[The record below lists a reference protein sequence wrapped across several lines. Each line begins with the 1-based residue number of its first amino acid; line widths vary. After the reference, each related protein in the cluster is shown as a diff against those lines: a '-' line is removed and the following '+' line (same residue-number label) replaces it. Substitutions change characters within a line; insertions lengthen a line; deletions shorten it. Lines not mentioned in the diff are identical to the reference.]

1 MEKQYWKGLE
11 ELRNDSEF
19 VKQKNQEFAEE
30 LPLEEIFSSKAQSN
44 SSTGRRD
51 FLKILGFGVGVAT
64 LAACETPVKKTIPYL
79 IKPEEITPGVA
90 NYYAS
95 TYFDGRDYASIIVKT
110 REGRP
115 IKIEGNELSNVTKG
129 GTNARVQ
136 ASVLSLYDMS
146 RLKTPLMGNGPATW
160 NAVDKAVMDKLSSKV
175 TDKKDDKGKGGNGA
189 NVRILSSTIISPS
202 TKSVIGD
209 FTKKY
214 PGTKHIS
221 YDAVSFSGMRMANEA
236 TFGTAMIPSYNFDK
250 AKTIVSFDADFLANW
265 LSPIEYSK
273 QYVANR
279 KLRGSNKSAEM
290 SKHIQFE
297 TTLSLTGSNADERTA
312 LKPSEMG
319 AAVLALYNKVVNGS
333 SSGSSK
339 AIDTVAAELL
349 ENKGSALVVSGS
361 NDKNVQILVNEI
373 NKALNSY
380 GNTIDINNPSN
391 LQQGNDSE
399 VMELIKDMN
408 DNKVDTL
415 ILYNVNP
422 YYTFGK
428 AQADAFK
435 KGCEKVGLKVTFAD
449 REDETASLDGFI
461 VAPDNHYLESWND
474 AEPRKGHISLTQP
487 TINPLFSTRAAQESL
502 MIWAGIENKSYH
514 DYIQDHWKKNL
525 FHEGNPKEKHLLFQ
539 DFWNK
544 SLQDG
549 VVEMNASASSEPAK
563 GTSKEVPKE
572 DKKDKNPKV
581 AKPSNGVSDAVSN
594 VSKSSANSG
603 FELVVYE
610 KVGLGNGNQAN
621 NPWLQELPDPISKVC
636 WDNYLAISPATAK
649 KMSLIQGDVVTVSSN
664 GYTVEIVVL
673 VQPGQAADTG
683 SLAIGYGR
691 TKAGKTS
698 SSATK
703 VIGVNAYPFSQVV
716 DGNIQ
721 YFTVAKV
728 DKVAGK
734 TYDLASTQ
742 THHTMMGRP
751 VVKEAS
757 LSEYRKEGRAGNEQE
772 YIVTMDGKKKPE
784 QVDLWDAPDN
794 PIRNPNHLWG
804 MSIDLNSCIGCGA
817 CVVAC
822 SAENNVAVVGKDEVM
837 RSREMHWIRIDR
849 YYSSD
854 ADPKGDE
861 KGDLQ
866 KMEDPSE
873 QPKVLFQPIMC
884 QHCNHAP
891 CETVCPVIATS
902 HSSEGLNQ
910 MTYNRCVGTRY
921 CANNCPYKVR
931 RFNWFK
937 YSDNPQFDFN
947 MNDDLGKMVLNPDVV
962 VRSRG
967 VMEKCS
973 MCVQRIQ
980 AGKLDA
986 KKEKR
991 KINDGEIKTACQQ
1004 SCPTNAIVFGDWNDK
1019 NSELSKS
1026 APRDEDGSYK
1036 DRGYHLLEELDVKP
1050 NIVYLTKIRNVKEV

>member
-19 VKQKNQEFAEE
+19 IKQKNQEFAEE
-30 LPLEEIFSSKAQSN
+30 LPLEEIFSSKAQNN

-95 TYFDGRDYASIIVKT
+95 TYFDGRDYCSIIVKT

-136 ASVLSLYDMS
+136 ASVLNLYDMS
-146 RLKTPLMGNGPATW
+146 RLKNPLMGKGPATW
-160 NAVDKAVMDKLSSKV
+160 NAVDKAVMDKLSSKA
-175 TDKKDDKGKGGNGA
+175 TDKKDDKGKGGNST

-202 TKSVIGD
+202 TKSVIAD

-221 YDAVSFSGMRMANEA
+221 YDAVSFSGMRIANEA

-250 AKTIVSFDADFLANW
+250 AKAIVSFDADFLANW

-297 TTLSLTGSNADERTA
+297 TALSLTGSNADDRIA
-312 LKPSEMG
+312 IKPSEMG
-319 AAVLALYNKVVNGS
+319 AAVLALYNKLNGS
-333 SSGSSK
+333 SGGGSLNKNIEK
-339 AIDTVAAELL
+339 AIDDAAKELS

-373 NKALNSY
+373 NQMLNSY
-380 GNTIDINNPSN
+380 GNTIDTTNYSN
-391 LQQGNDSE
+391 LQQGNDEE
-399 VMELIKDMN
+399 VMDLIRDMN
-408 DNKVDTL
+408 DGKVDAL

-422 YYTFGK
+422 YYTLSKVK
-428 AQADAFK
+428 ADEFK

-461 VAPDNHYLESWND
+461 VAPDHHFLESWND
-474 AEPRKGHISLTQP
+474 AEPRKGFYSLTQP

-502 MIWAGIENKSYH
+502 MIWAGIENKSYR
-514 DYIQDHWKKNL
+514 DYIQDYWKKNL
-525 FHEGNPKEKHLLFQ
+525 FTEGNPKEKHLLYQ

-549 VVEMNASASSEPAK
+549 VVEMGSINST
-563 GTSKEVPKE
+563 GNSKEAPKE
-572 DKKDKNPKV
+572 TVKDKGQKLPKSSNKAGDAAANV
-581 AKPSNGVSDAVSN
+581 AK
-594 VSKSSANSG
+594 SSGGSG

-621 NPWLQELPDPISKVC
+621 NPWLQELPDPISKIC
-636 WDNYLAISPATAK
+636 WDNYLALSPATAK
-649 KMSLIQGDVVTVSSN
+649 KMGFKQGDVATVSAN
-664 GYTVEIVVL
+664 GYSVDIVIIE
-673 VQPGQAADTG
+673 QPGQAADTG

-691 TKAGKTS
+691 TNAGKTS
-698 SSATK
+698 SAATQ
-703 VIGVNAYPFSQVV
+703 VIGVNAYPFSQVIN
-716 DGNIQ
+716 GSIQ
-721 YFTVAKV
+721 YFTIANVKGN
-728 DKVAGK
+728 GK

-751 VVKEAS
+751 VVKNATLDEYKKEA
-757 LSEYRKEGRAGNEQE
+757 KAGNEQE
-772 YIVTMDGKKKPE
+772 YVVTMDGKKKPE
-784 QVDLWDAPDN
+784 EVDLWDAPDN

-804 MSIDLNSCIGCGA
+804 MTIDLNSCIGCGA

-822 SAENNVAVVGKDEVM
+822 TAENNVAVVGKAEVM

-854 ADPKGDE
+854 ADPKNEDD
-861 KGDLQ
+861 KGDLK

-873 QPKVLFQPIMC
+873 QPKVFFQPIMC

-991 KINDGEIKTACQQ
+991 KVKDGEIKTACMQ

-1019 NSELSKS
+1019 ESKLSENAIGKEER
-1026 APRDEDGSYK
+1026 A
-1036 DRGYHLLEELDVKP
+1036 YHLLEELDVKP
-1050 NIVYLTKIRNVKEV
+1050 NIVYLTKIRNVKEA